1 MVTKV
6 GFTSSPFV
14 TMLLFVPSSELLKSR
29 SNFYKTVLRVLS
41 SMNAGRGLISELSD
55 PRVHTESNVMTSPN
69 IFVSS
74 EYFDTFEYF

>member
-29 SNFYKTVLRVLS
+29 SNFCKTVLRVLS